1 MSACVVVEESGF
13 RDCHSFSSAAFLPW
27 YAIRTRSN
35 QERVASASLLGKG
48 YEPYLPLCKIR
59 RRRFDRFV
67 TVEVPLFPG
76 YVFCQFNYG
85 RRMPILTTPGVVSII
100 GFGSDPAPIPNEEI
114 HAVRTILESGLA
126 AAPHPFLH
134 EGQRIR
140 INYGPMKGV
149 EGILVMKRGDSRLV
163 VSICLLQRSVSV
175 ELESDHIS
183 AA

>member
-1 MSACVVVEESGF
+1 MSLESDNPRWF
-13 RDCHSFSSAAFLPW
+13 ALQV
-27 YAIRTRSN
+27 RTRWEGSTA
-35 QERVASASLLGKG
+35 VLLSGKG
-48 YEPYLPLCKIR
+48 YQTFLPTYKTR
-59 RRRFDRFV
+59 KRSNGRVRE
-67 TVEVPLFPG
+67 VESALFPG